1 MVNDACVLR
10 YARSDIRGRS
20 FIKKST
26 AAEGFRPIVFFQTA
40 LQQPCDGDLVD
51 A

>member
-20 FIKKST
+20 FIKKHGGG
-26 AAEGFRPIVFFQTA
+26 GFHSDRVFQTA
-40 LQQPCDGDLVD
+40 LQQRE
-51 A
+51 